1 MRSPVCLQLRSMNF
15 NPIVFQ
21 SGNLFVLYAFRNT
34 SILSAIVL
42 LSWTVPCVVI
52 LSVLF
57 TNTRYSA
64 MQYAGVSLC
73 MTGLAVL
80 IYGDYVNN
88 RLETGMS

>member
-1 MRSPVCLQLRSMNF
+1 
-15 NPIVFQ
+15 
-21 SGNLFVLYAFRNT
+21 VLYAFRNT

-64 MQYAGVSLC
+64 MQYAGVSIC
-73 MTGLAVL
+73 MIGLAVL
-80 IYGDYVNN
+80 IYGDYINN
-88 RLETGMS
+88 RLETGIRDVYDVASYAL